1 MHSTTGLDPH
11 FTRALADVV
20 AHWVRQN
27 PDLIGRLGRAHQL
40 VLSGAVSAFP
50 DRLCHSVRSSRGDR
64 TYTACLTGRWCEC
77 PDFVGENAPRGWCKH
92 LLAVAAGGAA
102 MRLLDRRGLAD
113 GDLGAAAWSWRWL
126 LANTQARQ
134 QEAVA

>member
-1 MHSTTGLDPH
+1 MVSTTDP
-11 FTRALADVV
+11 FARAVADVV
-20 AHWVRQN
+20 AHWARRN
-27 PDLIGRLGRAHQL
+27 PDLLGRLGRAHQL
-40 VLSGAVSAFP
+40 VLSDAVSADH
-50 DRLCHSVRSSRGDR
+50 DRQCHAVRSSREDR
-64 TYTACLTGRWCEC
+64 AYTVSLIGRWCEC

-102 MRLLDRRGLAD
+102 MRLLHRRGQFS
-113 GDLGAAAWSWRWL
+113 GDLGDAAWSWRWL